1 MPSSSSILEKNIQ
14 VPRASNPGKTL
25 EAFLAQPS
33 DPGLYPGM
41 LVIHEIMGLNEDIR
55 QITRRFAE
63 HGYVSLAIDLF
74 SGQNR
79 IMCLLQVFHG
89 LLIRP
94 MKNRVLQDLAGTL
107 ATLKNLPEVDA
118 DHTGVVG
125 FCMGGGY
132 ALQLASS
139 GQQLRSASV
148 FYGTNPRPLDVVAD
162 ACPIVGSYPED
173 DPITSKA
180 ARQLEAALDLYDV
193 PHDIKVYPGA
203 QHSFFNQYGSHFDAE
218 ANQDAWQRMLTF
230 FDRYLRDRDHLT
242 QP

>member
-1 MPSSSSILEKNIQ
+1 MTNNNPILEKTIQ
-14 VPRASNPGKTL
+14 VHRASNPGKVMD
-25 EAFLAQPS
+25 AFLAQPAEA
-33 DPGLYPGM
+33 GLYPGM
-41 LVIHEIMGLNEDIR
+41 LVIHEILGLNEDIR

-63 HGYVSLAIDLF
+63 NGYLALAIDLF
-74 SGQNR
+74 SGRNR

-94 MKNRVLQDLAGTL
+94 MKNQVLEDLGGALT
-107 ATLKNLPEVDA
+107 ALKNIPDVDA

-162 ACPIVGSYPED
+162 ACPIVGSYPEKD
-173 DPITSKA
+173 FTANA
-180 ARQLEAALDLYDV
+180 ARQLESALDHYDV
-193 PHDIKVYPGA
+193 PHDIKIYPETS
-203 QHSFFNQYGSHFDAE
+203 HSFFNQYGNRFDAE
-218 ANQDAWQRMLTF
+218 ANQDAWQRMLAF
-230 FDRYLRDRDHLT
+230 FDRYLRDSDHLT

>member
-1 MPSSSSILEKNIQ
+1 MPENSQLSEKTIQ
-14 VPRASNPGKTL
+14 IPRASDPGHEL
-25 EAFLAQPS
+25 DAFLVQPTE
-33 DPGLYPGM
+33 PGLYPGM

-63 HGYVSLAIDLF
+63 NGYVSLAIDLF
-74 SGQNR
+74 SHRNR
-79 IMCLLQVFHG
+79 VMCLLQVFHG

-94 MKNRVLQDLAGTL
+94 MKNRVLEDLSGTL
-107 ATLKNLPEVDA
+107 TALKNLPEVDA

-148 FYGTNPRPLDVVAD
+148 FYGSNPRPLDVVAE
-162 ACPIVGSYPED
+162 ACPIVGSYPGKD
-173 DPITSKA
+173 FTASQ
-180 ARQLEAALDLYDV
+180 ARALEAALDQYDV
-193 PHDIKVYPGA
+193 PHDIKIYPDTR
-203 QHSFFNQYGSHFDAE
+203 HSFFNQYGGSFNAD
-218 ANQDAWQRMLTF
+218 ANQDAWQRMLAF
-230 FDRYLRDRDHLT
+230 FDQYLRDSDHLT

>member
-1 MPSSSSILEKNIQ
+1 MAAQTPILEKSIQ
-14 VPRASNPGKTL
+14 VARASNPGRVL
-25 EAFLAQPS
+25 DAFLAQPS
-33 DPGLYPGM
+33 EPGLYPGM
-41 LVIHEIMGLNEDIR
+41 LVIHEIRGLNEDIR
-55 QITRRFAE
+55 QIARRFAG
-63 HGYVSLAIDLF
+63 HGYVALAIDLF
-74 SGQNR
+74 SGRNR

-94 MKNRVLQDLAGTL
+94 MKNRVLADLAGSL
-107 ATLKNLPEVDA
+107 AALKNLPEVDA

-132 ALQLASS
+132 ALQLASA

-162 ACPIVGSYPED
+162 ACPIVGSYPEKD
-173 DPITSKA
+173 FTANA

-193 PHDIKVYPGA
+193 PHDIKIYPGA
-203 QHSFFNQYGSHFDAE
+203 QHSFFNQYGDRFDAE
-218 ANQDAWQRMLTF
+218 ANQDAWQRMLAF
-230 FDRYLRDRDHLT
+230 FDRYLRTGDHLT